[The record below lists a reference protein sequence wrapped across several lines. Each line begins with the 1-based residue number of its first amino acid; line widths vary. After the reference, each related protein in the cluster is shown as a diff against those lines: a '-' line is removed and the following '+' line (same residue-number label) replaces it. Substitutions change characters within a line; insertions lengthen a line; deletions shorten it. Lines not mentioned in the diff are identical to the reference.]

1 MPERADYRLYWVDL
15 WSRLA
20 GLTLLAWGDVR
31 TDECTDVQ
39 MDERT
44 YRNPTL
50 CSIGHW
56 PFGAAAP
63 KASKTL
69 DFLFFGSDQ

>member
-1 MPERADYRLYWVDL
+1 MGRFRVSIGWIETSGLGGDL
-15 WSRLA
+15 
-20 GLTLLAWGDVR
+20 LTDR
-31 TDECTDVQ
+31 CTDVQ

-56 PFGAAAP
+56 PIEAAAP
-63 KASKTL
+63 KASKML